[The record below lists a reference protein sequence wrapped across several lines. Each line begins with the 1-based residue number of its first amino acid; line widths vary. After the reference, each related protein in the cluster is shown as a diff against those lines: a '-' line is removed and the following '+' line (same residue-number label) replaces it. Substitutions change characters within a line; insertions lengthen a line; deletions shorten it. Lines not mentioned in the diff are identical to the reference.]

1 MGNYVRIL
9 EEVEAVRATEDNLE
23 EIKKLAGKEVVNR
36 KPYPNLPGCYYIIH
50 GVEKALC
57 VGQWLIKHKS
67 GRLEVK
73 SNNIF
78 LMEYEQK

>member
-23 EIKKLAGKEVVNR
+23 EIKKLAGKEVVKR
-36 KPYPNLPGCYYIIH
+36 KPYPKLPGFYYIIH
-50 GVEKALC
+50 GVEEALC
-57 VGQWLIKHKS
+57 VGQWLIKHQS

-73 SNNIF
+73 INKIF
-78 LMEYEQK
+78 LMEYEPK

>member
-23 EIKKLAGKEVVNR
+23 EIKKLAGGVKKFKSFSNM
-36 KPYPNLPGCYYIIH
+36 PGYYMIH
-50 GVEKALC
+50 GVVETLC
-57 VGQWLIKHKS
+57 IGDWLIKHKS

-73 SNNIF
+73 SNKIF
-78 LMEYEQK
+78 LMEYEPK

>member
-23 EIKKLAGKEVVNR
+23 EIQNLVGKPVW
-36 KPYPNLPGCYYIIH
+36 KCPDTPSYYLIY
-50 GVEKALC
+50 GVTEA
-57 VGQWLIKHKS
+57 LIKGDWIIKHNS

-73 SNNIF
+73 SNKMF
-78 LMEYEQK
+78 LKEYEPK

>member
-23 EIKKLAGKEVVNR
+23 EIKKLAGKEVEKR
-36 KPYPNLPGCYYIIH
+36 KLYPKLPGYYIIP
-50 GVEKALC
+50 GVLEALC
-57 VGQWLIKHKS
+57 VGQWLIKHES

-73 SNNIF
+73 INKIF
-78 LMEYEQK
+78 QMEYEPK

>member
-23 EIKKLAGKEVVNR
+23 EIKKLAGKAEKR
-36 KPYPNLPGCYYIIH
+36 KSFPNIPGYYMIH
-50 GVEKALC
+50 GVVEALC
-57 VGQWLIKHKS
+57 VGDWLIKHKS

-73 SNNIF
+73 SNKMF
-78 LMEYEQK
+78 LME